1 MSRSSTGVFGLT
13 MKFTRRDFIKS
24 SAAAGATA
32 GIADFAVLPTGRL
45 AAKEPPRLETL
56 SEWLRADRD
65 ARKRGLEVCLQRIRE
80 LDPSIHAWV
89 QVQPERPTA
98 DGPLSE
104 IPFGAK
110 DIIETQNMAT
120 EYGSPLYKG
129 RLGTKDAAIIRDM
142 RNRGAILL
150 GKTVTTAFAYRSPG
164 PTRNPRN
171 LDHTPGGSSSG
182 SAAAVAAGMVPFT
195 IGEQTRG
202 SMIRPASYC
211 GITGFKP
218 THDLLPMEGVL
229 PFAKSEDTLGLYTHT
244 PTDMLA
250 LWKAL
255 GHPEGGEEQFSFGAP
270 EPIPECEPEMANAF
284 RQSLSLLRRAGVS
297 IKTVDISQMLK
308 KLEAANDLITTYEGA
323 RFHEARL
330 KEFGDRLDQPVAALV
345 RDGLKISTERY
356 DEATGHVSDS
366 RVRIAEIFK
375 STPVILTPAATGPAP
390 LGLSTTGDPA
400 MNAPWSALGTPA
412 ISIPMPIASGLPLGF
427 QMTADL
433 GQDSRLIRAAIQLQ
447 TRFNAGPKISPA

>member
-1 MSRSSTGVFGLT
+1 
-13 MKFTRRDFIKS
+13 
-24 SAAAGATA
+24 
-32 GIADFAVLPTGRL
+32 L
-45 AAKEPPRLETL
+45 AATEQPRLETL

-65 ARKRGLEVCLQRIRE
+65 ARKRGLDVCLQRIRE

-129 RLGTKDAAIIRDM
+129 RFGTKDAAIIRDM
-142 RNRGAILL
+142 RSRGAILL

-229 PFAKSEDTLGLYTHT
+229 PLARSQDTLGLYTHT

-284 RQSLSLLRRAGVS
+284 RQCLSLLRRAGVS
-297 IKTVDISQMLK
+297 IKSVEISEMLK

-323 RFHEARL
+323 RFHEPRL
-330 KEFGDRLDQPVAALV
+330 KEFGDRLDQPLAAIV

-356 DEATGHVSDS
+356 DEATRYVSDS

-400 MNAPWSALGTPA
+400 MNAPWTALGTPA
-412 ISIPMPIASGLPLGF
+412 ISIPMPIASGLPLGL

-433 GQDSRLIRAAIQLQ
+433 GQDSRLLRAAIQLQ
-447 TRFNAGPKISPA
+447 MRFNAGPNISPA

>member
-32 GIADFAVLPTGRL
+32 GIADFAVLPPGRL
-45 AAKEPPRLETL
+45 AAAEPPRLETF

-150 GKTVTTAFAYRSPG
+150 GKTHTTAFAYNDPG

-182 SAAAVAAGMVPFT
+182 SAAAVAAGMLPFGLGT
-195 IGEQTRG
+195 QTGG
-202 SMIRPASYC
+202 SVLRPASFC
-211 GITGFKP
+211 GVTGFKP
-218 THDLLPMEGVL
+218 TYGLLSLEGVL
-229 PFAKSEDTLGLYTHT
+229 PFAKSLDTLGFFTHT
-244 PTDMLA
+244 PADMLA
-250 LWKAL
+250 LWESLGYPVGRTEAFAL
-255 GHPEGGEEQFSFGAP
+255 GAPDPMPDVEPAMAAGFQNALSRLRSAGAS
-270 EPIPECEPEMANAF
+270 IRSIDIAGMLA
-284 RQSLSLLRRAGVS
+284 RLSDTS
-297 IKTVDISQMLK
+297 KTVMF
-308 KLEAANDLITTYEGA
+308 YEGA
-323 RFHEARL
+323 RFHQQRFSEHGERL
-330 KEFGDRLDQPVAALV
+330 ADLADLV
-345 RDGLKISTERY
+345 REGLQISVERY
-356 DEATGHVSDS
+356 DEA
-366 RVRIAEIFK
+366 
-375 STPVILTPAATGPAP
+375 
-390 LGLSTTGDPA
+390 
-400 MNAPWSALGTPA
+400 
-412 ISIPMPIASGLPLGF
+412 
-427 QMTADL
+427 
-433 GQDSRLIRAAIQLQ
+433 
-447 TRFNAGPKISPA
+447 